1 MVAFTCIIVNMLNY
15 SLLRNGLKMGLRGF
29 LSDIGHNI
37 SNATIL
43 LRQQHKTY
51 NDIST
56 TGMP

>member
-1 MVAFTCIIVNMLNY
+1 MYNCFNSSMLNY